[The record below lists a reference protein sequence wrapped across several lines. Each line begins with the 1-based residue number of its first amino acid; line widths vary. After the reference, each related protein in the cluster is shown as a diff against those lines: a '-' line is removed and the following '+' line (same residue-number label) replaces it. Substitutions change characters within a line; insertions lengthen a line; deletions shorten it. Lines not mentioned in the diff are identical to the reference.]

1 MCEWWH
7 VACQPY
13 DLLVCFDERL
23 QVVFVVVLVSPHS
36 DVANEVW
43 VCVGIVQS
51 YHDPS
56 VNQFVHSCIVV
67 CSFLTML
74 LIVSWCLRFC
84 LHCDPKQSG

>member
-1 MCEWWH
+1 MYTLVSLSICSCAIRGLVCVSGGTLH
-7 VACQPY
+7 VSRTIF
-13 DLLVCFDERL
+13 LCFDERL

-56 VNQFVHSCIVV
+56 VDQFVHMSEH
-67 CSFLTML
+67 LYRRL
-74 LIVSWCLRFC
+74 
-84 LHCDPKQSG
+84 

>member
-23 QVVFVVVLVSPHS
+23 QVVFVVVLVAPHS

-56 VNQFVHSCIVV
+56 VDQFVHMSEHLY
-67 CSFLTML
+67 SFVASSL
-74 LIVSWCLRFC
+74 CF
-84 LHCDPKQSG
+84 